1 MKAGMQQ
8 VALFVTLKVA
18 NLAFFRVSLLL
29 LALRVV
35 ELSNI
40 RSFTRMEEIGLCVAM
55 PLTSTNIRDCI
66 RKIQLCR
73 VAVMQ
78 SEILSACATWN
89 LAIALG

>member
-35 ELSNI
+35 KL
-40 RSFTRMEEIGLCVAM
+40 
-55 PLTSTNIRDCI
+55 
-66 RKIQLCR
+66 
-73 VAVMQ
+73 
-78 SEILSACATWN
+78 
-89 LAIALG
+89 